1 MEILPVSDTRGA
13 NWTPANLKTIIN
25 WINFAAFMIEGL
37 DESINIFRGKIRFNT
52 ILGLILSTASGTISV
67 AQYSEYVKSTS
78 IVSLTL
84 NSIFTL
90 FTFSIAINTGYIKI
104 YQIQER
110 LELFIKTKQ
119 EWTSFVSNLAAELD
133 LPIAMRKDAVQLI
146 SNYREHYLNL
156 MNVDYEMH
164 SDVLKSIKDKM
175 ELQITKQEKKQRVV
189 QEENFKTGQL
199 NIIRKTHGLK
209 VYDMAISEV
218 ESMIEFLNN
227 LYKLDSYRHDK
238 DIKDIIKGDE
248 VKFMQHAYG
257 KMPIHVPVQ
266 VPMQYVNTQTP
277 NTLTRVVVD
286 TQNTLFKN
294 EKLDTLYESLESYIL
309 ERNILEHNRRIFLD
323 ELIEKGVDMTTYD
336 NSDAAYKSIELFNES
351 IKAYEPLFTHACEE
365 ITYSTNYMDYLYE
378 KYKNIHELIN
388 NYKIP
393 KTESGAYHDTYHNTY
408 HDTSLD
414 KLHIQYRYLETI
426 LEIGSRKRKET
437 FKKIYGEIMARK
449 SSNE

>member
-1 MEILPVSDTRGA
+1 MELLHIPDTRGT

-25 WINFAAFMIEGL
+25 WINFSAFMIEGL
-37 DESINIFRGKIRFNT
+37 DESINIFRSKIRFNT
-52 ILGLILSTASGTISV
+52 ILGLVLSTASGTISV

-119 EWTSFVSNLAAELD
+119 EWTSFVSNLSAELD
-133 LPIAMRKDAVQLI
+133 LPISMRKDATQLI

-164 SDVLKSIKDKM
+164 SGVLENIKEKM
-175 ELQITKQEKKQRVV
+175 ELQIAKQEKKQTVA
-189 QEENFKTGQL
+189 QEANPKEGQL

-218 ESMIEFLNN
+218 ESMIEFLEN
-227 LYKLDSYRHDK
+227 LSKLESYRHDK

-248 VKFMQHAYG
+248 AKFMQHAYG
-257 KMPIHVPVQ
+257 KMPIPVAIPVQ
-266 VPMQYVNTQTP
+266 NPD
-277 NTLTRVVVD
+277 TLTHVVVE
-286 TQNTLFKN
+286 THNKLFKN

-309 ERNILEHNRRIFLD
+309 ERNILEYNRRIFLD
-323 ELIEKGVDMTTYD
+323 ELSEKGVDLTTYD
-336 NSDAAYKSIELFNES
+336 NSDPVYKTIESFNNSIN
-351 IKAYEPLFTHACEE
+351 AYEPLFTHMCEE
-365 ITYSTNYMDYLYE
+365 ITYSTSYMDYLYE
-378 KYKNIHELIN
+378 KYKNINELIT

-393 KTESGAYHDTYHNTY
+393 TTDSGTHIYDTEF
-408 HDTSLD
+408 D
-414 KLHIQYRYLETI
+414 KLRIQYSYLET
-426 LEIGSRKRKET
+426 
-437 FKKIYGEIMARK
+437 
-449 SSNE
+449 

>member
-1 MEILPVSDTRGA
+1 MELVPDTRGT

-37 DESINIFRGKIRFNT
+37 DESINIFRNKIRFNT

-119 EWTSFVSNLAAELD
+119 EWTSFVSNLSAELD

-164 SDVLKSIKDKM
+164 SDVLKSIKTKM
-175 ELQITKQEKKQRVV
+175 ELQITKQEKKQTVA

-218 ESMIEFLNN
+218 ESMIEFLEN
-227 LYKLDSYRHDK
+227 LSKLESYRHDK

-248 VKFMQHAYG
+248 AKFMQHAYG
-257 KMPIHVPVQ
+257 KMPIPHINAQ
-266 VPMQYVNTQTP
+266 SS
-277 NTLTRVVVD
+277 NTLTHVVVD
-286 TQNTLFKN
+286 TQNKLFNN

-336 NSDAAYKSIELFNES
+336 NSDPAYKTIESFNNSIN
-351 IKAYEPLFTHACEE
+351 AYEPLFKAMCEE

-378 KYKNIHELIN
+378 KYKNIHELIS

-393 KTESGAYHDTYHNTY
+393 KTDSGAYNTDHY
-408 HDTSLD
+408 IDLD

-426 LEIGSRKRKET
+426 LEIGSRKRNET

-449 SSNE
+449 SNND